1 MGSDVALSARPIRLL
16 VGFSQGSVSN
26 IVARLLAP
34 ALEQALGQA
43 VHIDQC
49 PGENGAIAAERLA
62 QAAPDGFTLGMAVPT
77 HLIGSLIGEVQR
89 YDPLADFAPIAMLAR
104 NPMVLAVSSKLG
116 VASVQELIALAR
128 ARPGELAYGASA
140 VGGGPHLGAVLF
152 SALTGVSLQ
161 RRVYDET
168 NVLFDDLA
176 AGRIALTF
184 NNPTSVLP
192 QARLG
197 RLKMLAV
204 TSALPSALVS
214 GVPTLAS
221 SGVPGYE
228 VTSWVGV
235 LAPARVP
242 PLVLARLHDG
252 VRRAVDAAGVIE
264 GLRSLGLDSVQDTAG
279 SFALHLRTE
288 WQRWLA
294 FARVHRDEFP
304 GLRVGVPG

>member
-1 MGSDVALSARPIRLL
+1 MSARTVTLL

-34 ALEQALGQA
+34 ALEQALGQPVRIEA
-43 VHIDQC
+43 C
-49 PGENGAIAAERLA
+49 PGGNGAIAAERLA
-62 QAAPDGFTLGMAVPT
+62 KAAPDGLTLGMAVPT

-104 NPMVLAVSSKLG
+104 NPMVLAVAPDLG
-116 VASVQELIALAR
+116 VETVQDLVALAR

-152 SALTGVSLQ
+152 SSLTGVSLQ

-184 NNPTSVLP
+184 NNPTSVLS

-204 TSALPSALVS
+204 TSALPSELVP
-214 GVPTLAS
+214 GVPALAS

-228 VTSWVGV
+228 YTSWVGV

-242 PLVLARLHDG
+242 PLVQARLHEG
-252 VRRAVDAAGVIE
+252 VRRAAASTGVLQ
-264 GLRSLGLDSVQDTAG
+264 GLQALGLEPVQDSAA
-279 SFALHLRTE
+279 SFGVHRRTE

-294 FARVHRDEFP
+294 FAQAHRGEFP
-304 GLRVGVPG
+304 GLRVLVPG

>member
-1 MGSDVALSARPIRLL
+1 MSARPVRLL

-34 ALEQALGQA
+34 ALEQVLGQA
-43 VHIDQC
+43 VSIEQC

-62 QAAPDGFTLGMAVPT
+62 KAAPDGLTLGMAVPT
-77 HLIGSLIGEVQR
+77 HLVGSLIGEVQR
-89 YDPLADFAPIAMLAR
+89 YDPLADFAAIAMIAR
-104 NPMVLAVSSKLG
+104 NPMVLAVGSSLG
-116 VASVQELIALAR
+116 VGSVQELITLAR
-128 ARPGELAYGASA
+128 HRPGELAYGASA
-140 VGGGPHLGAVLF
+140 VGGGPHLGGVLF
-152 SALTGVSLQ
+152 SALTGASLQ

-204 TSALPSALVS
+204 TSALPSALVP
-214 GVPTLAS
+214 GVPALAS

-228 VTSWVGV
+228 YTSWVGV
-235 LAPARVP
+235 LAPAGVP
-242 PLVLARLHDG
+242 PSVLARLQDG
-252 VRRAVDAAGVIE
+252 VRRAAASAGVMA
-264 GLRSLGLDSVQDTAG
+264 GLHALGLDPAQEAAD
-279 SFALHLRTE
+279 SFGLHLRME
-288 WQRWLA
+288 WQRWMA
-294 FARVHRDEFP
+294 FAQAHKGDFP
-304 GLRVGVPG
+304 GLRAVVPG

>member
-1 MGSDVALSARPIRLL
+1 LSEGALRLL

-26 IVARLLAP
+26 IVARLLTP

-62 QAAPDGFTLGMAVPT
+62 KAAPDGLTLGMAVPT

-89 YDPLADFAPIAMLAR
+89 YDPLADFAAVAMIAR
-104 NPMVLAVSSKLG
+104 NPMVLAVGSGLG
-116 VASVQELIALAR
+116 VASVQELITLAR
-128 ARPGELAYGASA
+128 TRPGELAYGASA

-152 SALTGVSLQ
+152 SALTGVSLE

-176 AGRIALTF
+176 EGRIALTF

-204 TSALPSALVS
+204 TSALPSALVP

-228 VTSWVGV
+228 YTSWVGV
-235 LAPARVP
+235 LAPAGVP
-242 PLVLARLHDG
+242 PLVQARLHEG
-252 VRRAVDAAGVIE
+252 VRRAAASAEVLQ
-264 GLRSLGLDSVQDTAG
+264 GLQALGLDPVRDTAG
-279 SFALHLRTE
+279 SFGMHLRAE
-288 WQRWLA
+288 WQRWRA
-294 FARVHRDEFP
+294 FAFAHRGEFP
-304 GLRVGVPG
+304 GLRVMASD